1 MASFEE
7 HINNERIR
15 ELQLLSYTGPVEI
28 VETLEDVDRCVR
40 EIQQNYKYIGFD
52 TETRPVFIKGK
63 TRKVSLLQLSGIDKA
78 YLFRLHKIGL
88 PQSLINIL
96 TSEDLIKIGVDLM
109 PDMRK
114 LKEWQSFEPAGIIDL
129 QKIVADYGIVDT
141 SLRKL
146 VAIILKRRLSKR
158 QQLSNWEA
166 VDLSSGQIRYAATDA
181 WVCLKL
187 YKELLKTK

>member
-1 MASFEE
+1 
-7 HINNERIR
+7 
-15 ELQLLSYTGPVEI
+15 
-28 VETLEDVDRCVR
+28 
-40 EIQQNYKYIGFD
+40 
-52 TETRPVFIKGK
+52 
-63 TRKVSLLQLSGIDKA
+63 
-78 YLFRLHKIGL
+78 
-88 PQSLINIL
+88 
-96 TSEDLIKIGVDLM
+96 M